1 LRKKIWVAISFWQH
15 QAARKEHE
23 MSPSSPAPPSPTPAE
38 SRAAVRLPFAAI
50 VLAMLPAVLD
60 QTILATSLPV
70 IARDLG
76 SLSDVSWLV
85 TAYVVAAA
93 ASTPLWGKLGDRQGR
108 KRLLMVALAVF
119 VGTSAL
125 CGAAQDITQLIVLR
139 AVQGAAAGGLM
150 TLAMASVGD
159 LVSPRERGRYQGYIA
174 ATFAVATIV
183 GPLVGGVLVD
193 HASWRWV
200 FLVNLP
206 LGAVALA
213 GLALRLP
220 AGRVDR
226 PAKALDV
233 TGAVLLAAATTT
245 LMLTCVWGGDRFAWD
260 SAAILGLIAA
270 TVALCGALLVCE
282 RRAADPIVP
291 FAMLRTRSVAVASSA
306 LFLATAALFSITVF
320 VPLFLETTTGASPT
334 QAGLLLIPA
343 MLGITIST
351 TLSGRSIARTGR
363 YKRFPIAGLGLM
375 SIALALLAALAGDP
389 SRTATGVG
397 LAVFGLGFGM
407 VTQVLIVAVQNS
419 VDRAQLGVATA
430 ATGFFRALGGALGA
444 AVLGAVFAAHT
455 GSHGS
460 GPIDAAAQA
469 DIVDGV
475 QTVFLVAAPLA
486 VVALLIVLRL
496 PELALATSAGGGGS
510 APGRAPAPAAAVGPA
525 GRGAAVRPEP
535 EASPS

>member
-1 LRKKIWVAISFWQH
+1 
-15 QAARKEHE
+15 
-23 MSPSSPAPPSPTPAE
+23 MP
-38 SRAAVRLPFAAI
+38 
-50 VLAMLPAVLD
+50 
-60 QTILATSLPV
+60 TSLP
-70 IARDLG
+70 
-76 SLSDVSWLV
+76 
-85 TAYVVAAA
+85 
-93 ASTPLWGKLGDRQGR
+93 
-108 KRLLMVALAVF
+108 
-119 VGTSAL
+119 
-125 CGAAQDITQLIVLR
+125 
-139 AVQGAAAGGLM
+139 
-150 TLAMASVGD
+150 
-159 LVSPRERGRYQGYIA
+159 SPRRSGR
-174 ATFAVATIV
+174 
-183 GPLVGGVLVD
+183 
-193 HASWRWV
+193 
-200 FLVNLP
+200 
-206 LGAVALA
+206 
-213 GLALRLP
+213 
-220 AGRVDR
+220 
-226 PAKALDV
+226 
-233 TGAVLLAAATTT
+233 
-245 LMLTCVWGGDRFAWD
+245 GDRFAWD

-306 LFLATAALFSITVF
+306 LFLATAALFSVTVF

-430 ATGFFRALGGALGA
+430 ATGFFRALGGAVGA

-460 GPIDAAAQA
+460 GPIDAARA
-469 DIVDGV
+469 
-475 QTVFLVAAPLA
+475 
-486 VVALLIVLRL
+486 R
-496 PELALATSAGGGGS
+496 TSSTACRRCS
-510 APGRAPAPAAAVGPA
+510 SSR
-525 GRGAAVRPEP
+525 RR
-535 EASPS
+535 SPRSRC